1 MKGIFGYD
9 SPLMTALTSVGDC
22 ICLSVLWIVFSLPVV
37 TLGASTTALYS
48 AAHHVIRR
56 KEGGLWRHFWGAFRE
71 DLKRT
76 TLAGLAVLAL
86 MALLTV
92 DIFVLRGIKMSGGRF
107 GNLYYVVLVL
117 WCLGITW
124 AVYAAAYAARF
135 NGSIKDTLKFPAMLI
150 ALHPIRMLGV
160 MVPVLGGIAFTLI
173 VPFMVLI
180 LPGAVFVI
188 AGFSIERVFRL
199 HMSPEDL
206 ERDKLAEA
214 DLSEDEDDEN
224 DDQQ

>member
-37 TLGASTTALYS
+37 TMGASTTALYS

-56 KEGGLWRHFWGAFRE
+56 KEGALWRHFWDAFRE
-71 DLKRT
+71 NFKRS
-76 TLAGLAVLAL
+76 TLAGLVVLAL

-107 GNLYYVVLVL
+107 GDLYYVVLVL
-117 WCLGITW
+117 WCLGLTW
-124 AVYAAAYAARF
+124 AVYTAAYAARF
-135 NGSIKDTLKFPAMLI
+135 NGSVKDVLKFGAMLM
-150 ALHPIRMLGV
+150 ALHPVRMLGV
-160 MVPVLGGIAFTLI
+160 MLPVLGCLAFTLI
-173 VPFMVLI
+173 VPFMALI

-188 AGFSIERVFRL
+188 IGFTTERVFRM

-206 ERDKLAEA
+206 ARDDLAQA
-214 DLSEDEDDEN
+214 DPMEDEEDN
-224 DDQQ
+224 DDQ